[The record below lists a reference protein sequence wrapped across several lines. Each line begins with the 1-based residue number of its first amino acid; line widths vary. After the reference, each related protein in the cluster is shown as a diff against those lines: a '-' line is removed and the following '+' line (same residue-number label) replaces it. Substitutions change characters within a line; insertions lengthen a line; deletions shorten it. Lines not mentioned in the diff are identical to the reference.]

1 MQRAQ
6 ACTKN
11 ISAREKGIYMTM
23 ATNNIS
29 VIFANMHKA
38 CASMYEEM
46 YKYNV
51 SLRQQMHE
59 KCINVNIVIYS
70 VVIIVS
76 SLSPVT

>member
-11 ISAREKGIYMTM
+11 ISARENGIYDNGIYD
-23 ATNNIS
+23 TNNIC

-59 KCINVNIVIYS
+59 KCINVNIVI
-70 VVIIVS
+70 
-76 SLSPVT
+76 L